1 MTEGNAG
8 TTNATLTIKLSSAS
22 TRPVAVSYYTA
33 DGDARQGVDYQTAA
47 GRVVF
52 AAGVTSKTV
61 VVPVIGDALD
71 EADETFAFLLADPL
85 GAGVSRGRA
94 SVKILDND
102 PLPALSIN
110 DVSLTEGNTGTVNA
124 VFTVTLSKA
133 SGRTVTVKYATADGT
148 AVAASDYTAK
158 PPTVLTFLPGQTTK
172 TVAVQVLRELVKEP
186 DETFFVNLSEPVNA
200 TTTDAQGVGTI
211 LNDD

>member
-1 MTEGNAG
+1 
-8 TTNATLTIKLSSAS
+8 
-22 TRPVAVSYYTA
+22 
-33 DGDARQGVDYQTAA
+33 
-47 GRVVF
+47 VF
-52 AAGVTSKTV
+52 APGVTSKTV
-61 VVPVIGDALD
+61 TVPVIGDVLD

-94 SVKILDND
+94 LAKILDND

-110 DVSLTEGNTGTVNA
+110 DVSLTEGNSGTVNA

-148 AVAASDYTAK
+148 AVAPSDYKAK
-158 PPTVLTFLPGQTTK
+158 PLATLTFLPGETTK
-172 TVAVQVLRELVKEP
+172 TVTVQVLRELVVEP
-186 DETFFVNLSEPVNA
+186 NETFFVNLSEPLNA
-200 TTTDAQGVGTI
+200 TLTDTQGIGTI